1 MSNFKD
7 VEEKIEMT
15 ARANVGSMQQI
26 SKPKRGKRSLKM
38 EAQSLCWPIIR
49 WAWIAVGNLLSRPRH
64 RKKNQLSGGK
74 QRKTANQSLFR
85 TIPSILGVLVVQY
98 FPYHRRFLHRIN
110 PRHWKVGG
118 NFHRVFSVCL
128 LLSGAVHSW
137 KVGGCEEPQELLRQ
151 LSSSLAA

>member
-64 RKKNQLSGGK
+64 RKKK
-74 QRKTANQSLFR
+74 PIVRWKTAKNSE
-85 TIPSILGVLVVQY
+85 SILVS
-98 FPYHRRFLHRIN
+98 YHTIN
-110 PRHWKVGG
+110 FRC
-118 NFHRVFSVCL
+118 FSCAVFSLPSKIFTSHQSKALKGWGKFPPGVFCVSVAL
-128 LLSGAVHSW
+128 RCRAFLEGWRVWGASGA
-137 KVGGCEEPQELLRQ
+137 PQ
-151 LSSSLAA
+151 AAV